1 MEFAKNDQ
9 GCEMSEI
16 RFETPKTVEA
26 ASALLAATQGLAKVL
41 SGGTDLLIQ
50 MRSGMVKPELV
61 IDVKGISEMT
71 TVALENGG
79 YRFGAAVPCMHLV
92 ENKAFAKTWPGV
104 IDGCNWVGSV
114 QVRGRASVGG
124 NVCNA
129 SPAAD
134 TVPAMIAA
142 GAIASIVGPKGRREV
157 PVEQIA
163 AGPGKTTLEKGE
175 LVTSFF
181 LPERAARSA
190 DAYIRFTPRSEMDI
204 AVVGC
209 GISLTLDEQGV
220 CTHARVSLGAVAE
233 RALVVPEAAAALIGT
248 KLDEAALTALAAA
261 ASAAARPIDD
271 KRGTKAFRIK
281 IAGVLARRTAVVAM
295 NRAKG
300 IN

>member
-1 MEFAKNDQ
+1 
-9 GCEMSEI
+9 MSEI

-92 ENKAFAKTWPGV
+92 ENKAFANVWPGV

-190 DAYIRFTPRSEMDI
+190 DAYMRFTPRSEMDI

-220 CTHARVSLGAVAE
+220 CTHARVALGAVAE

-248 KLDEAALTALAAA
+248 TVDEAALNALAAA

-271 KRGTKAFRIK
+271 KRGTKVFRIK
-281 IAGVLARRTAVVAM
+281 IAGVLARRTAVVAL

-300 IN
+300 NN